1 MTLEC
6 YDGKTWVTYTEEEFK
21 LLKRKKFKIIQV
33 HESRWEHRVLQM
45 NNEISKRLEK
55 AA

>member
-6 YDGKTWVTYTEEEFK
+6 FDGKKWVTYSEEEFK
-21 LLKRKKFKIIQV
+21 LLKRKKFKQILV
-33 HESRWEHRVLQM
+33 HEPRWEHRVLRM
-45 NNEISKRLEK
+45 NKEINKRLEK